1 MNPNANQSVAVDLSG
16 DAPMV
21 VSAVTAAEMFV
32 AAREALEAS
41 GFSTEGLTRSRVKQM
56 RREQM
61 ATPVVQESPLANVS
75 DQEAQRA
82 RSIGV
87 EYV

>member
-1 MNPNANQSVAVDLSG
+1 MSINVDQSVEVDMTG

-21 VSAVTAAEMFV
+21 MNILTAAEMFV
-32 AAREALEAS
+32 AAKEALEGA
-41 GFSTEGLTRSRVKQM
+41 GFSTERLDRCCVKQL
-56 RREQM
+56 REQQM
-61 ATPVVQESPLANVS
+61 ATPLPPGGSMAGIS
-75 DQEAQRA
+75 GQEAQRA

>member
-61 ATPVVQESPLANVS
+61 ATPVAQESPLANVS

>member
-1 MNPNANQSVAVDLSG
+1 MTPNANQSVAVDLSG

-32 AAREALEAS
+32 AAKEALEAS
-41 GFSTEGLTRSRVKQM
+41 GFSTEGLNRSRVKQM

-61 ATPVVQESPLANVS
+61 AMPVMQESPLANVS
-75 DQEAQRA
+75 EQEAQRA
-82 RSIGV
+82 KSIGV

>member
-1 MNPNANQSVAVDLSG
+1 MNPNLNQNVAVDLSG

-32 AAREALEAS
+32 AAKEALES
-41 GFSTEGLTRSRVKQM
+41 NGFSTEGLDRRRVKQL
-56 RREQM
+56 RQEQM
-61 ATPVVQESPLANVS
+61 ATPVAAGQPAASVS
-75 DQEAQRA
+75 EQEAQRA
-82 RSIGV
+82 RSMGV